1 MINSFTHSKALYLV
15 IRYSLRITTLE
26 NHVLG
31 SQSNLFKL
39 SDRTHYTKQRVVS
52 LAANRVMTTH
62 LRNKVLSRRF
72 SIFPLPSTDMSTL
85 VQGTQAHKWRRK
97 TARSLL
103 HGETDSTTDSV
114 GRTVPATIQFIIP
127 KAHLK

>member
-1 MINSFTHSKALYLV
+1 MINSFTHSKAMYLV

-31 SQSNLFKL
+31 SQSNLFEL

-52 LAANRVMTTH
+52 LAADRVMTTH

-85 VQGTQAHKWRRK
+85 VQGTQAQ
-97 TARSLL
+97 SG
-103 HGETDSTTDSV
+103 GERQLV
-114 GRTVPATIQFIIP
+114 RCFMVKPIRQQIQWVELFPPLSNSSFPRHI
-127 KAHLK
+127 